1 MKTTKLLCLLLCV
14 AMLLAMVTG
23 CASKTT
29 EPATEPAET
38 VEEPAEESTES
49 ENSSITEIST
59 IMADQQAA
67 EAEAEDEGEAETQ
80 EEPDIVVEEDPIIG
94 SGNVRQGPMWKSEEE
109 ATLSMFWGWPNVVSA
124 FIPDPNDLPFL
135 KYMEE
140 ATNVHLDLYVVA
152 DDVKTEK
159 MNLLIAAGDL
169 PDLVQG
175 LVDNYTGGV
184 EAALEEDV
192 VVDIAPYIKEYC
204 PNFCWALETYP
215 LAYAD
220 ILTIDGQIGSFY
232 GVYNGLRPTEN
243 GHWIR
248 QDWLDQLGLTAP
260 ETRDEFYDV
269 IKAFKTEFDCS
280 DAYCMMPST
289 GFGCVGNTY
298 EHLDFYVDEN
308 GKVVHGIDDE
318 EDQIKDMLQF
328 VAKLYSE
335 GLIGQD
341 FISYVEMAVHEGVVE
356 TDNCGMFVQDVN
368 YINRYDSSIKLTA
381 IPTLVPEK
389 GQKVDTIDD
398 TQYLDGNT
406 AISTNC
412 QDIELACR
420 YLDSW
425 FTVEGSNLANYGVEG
440 ETYFINDDGYAQF
453 TELITNNP
461 DGIPEGIA
469 KGVYAAA
476 TGCYMVDPVKLYAN
490 YTEQQR
496 GASEIWNSIY
506 NYVDSIP
513 SQLPNDLDD
522 YMTTEESTLAASL
535 QTDINTAQEE
545 IYFKLVMGVASFDDW
560 DQYEQDIHSVGLDKL
575 MELYQTVY
583 DRYLTMQ

>member
-1 MKTTKLLCLLLCV
+1 MKIKRLLCLLMCA
-14 AMLLAMVTG
+14 AMTLTLIAG
-23 CASKTT
+23 CASKTADT
-29 EPATEPAET
+29 PVEPEVSAPAESK
-38 VEEPAEESTES
+38 EPSTI
-49 ENSSITEIST
+49 NEIST

-67 EAEAEDEGEAETQ
+67 EAEAEAEPQEEAE
-80 EEPDIVVEEDPIIG
+80 VKEEDPIIG
-94 SGNVRQGPMWKSEEE
+94 SGNVRQGPIWRSEES
-109 ATLSMFWGWPNVVSA
+109 ATLTMFWGWPNVVSA

-152 DDVKTEK
+152 DDVKQEK
-159 MNLLIAAGDL
+159 MNLLIASSSL

-175 LVDNYTGGV
+175 LADNYTGGI

-192 VVDIAPYIKEYC
+192 VVDIAPYLKDYC

-220 ILTIDGQIGSFY
+220 ILTLDGQIGSFY

-248 QDWLDQLGLTAP
+248 QDWLDELGLTAP

-269 IKAFKTEFDCS
+269 MKAFKTQYDCT
-280 DAYCMMPST
+280 DAYCMMPSV
-289 GFGCVGNTY
+289 GFGAVGNTY
-298 EHLDFYVDEN
+298 ENLDFYVDEN

-318 EDQIKDMLQF
+318 DDHIKDMLQF

-356 TDNCGMFVQDVN
+356 TNNCGMFVQDVN
-368 YINRYDSSIKLTA
+368 YINRYGSDIKLTA

-389 GQKVDTIDD
+389 GQKVDKVDD

-412 QDIELACR
+412 EDIELACR

-425 FTVEGSNLANYGVEG
+425 FTVEGSNLANYGIEG
-440 ETYFINDDGYAQF
+440 ETYFINDEGYAQF
-453 TELITNNP
+453 TELITKNP

-496 GASEIWNSIY
+496 GASDIWNSIY

-513 SQLPNDLDD
+513 SQLPTDLDD
-522 YMTTEESTLAASL
+522 YMTTEETTLAASL
-535 QTDINTAQEE
+535 KTDISTAQEE
-545 IYFKLVMGVASFDDW
+545 IYYKLVMGVASFDDW
-560 DQYEQDIHSVGLDKL
+560 DKYEQDIHSVGLDQL

>member
-1 MKTTKLLCLLLCV
+1 MKIKRLLCLLMCA
-14 AMLLAMVTG
+14 AMTLTLIAG
-23 CASKTT
+23 CASKTADT
-29 EPATEPAET
+29 PVEPEVSAPAESK
-38 VEEPAEESTES
+38 EPSTI
-49 ENSSITEIST
+49 NEIST

-67 EAEAEDEGEAETQ
+67 EAEAEAEPQEEAE
-80 EEPDIVVEEDPIIG
+80 VKEEDPIIG
-94 SGNVRQGPMWKSEEE
+94 SGNVRQGPIWRSEES
-109 ATLSMFWGWPNVVSA
+109 ATLTMFWGWPNVVSA

-152 DDVKTEK
+152 DDVKQEK
-159 MNLLIAAGDL
+159 MNLLIASSSL

-175 LVDNYTGGV
+175 LADNYTGGI

-192 VVDIAPYIKEYC
+192 VVDIAPYLKDYC

-220 ILTIDGQIGSFY
+220 ILTLDGQIGSFY
-232 GVYNGLRPTEN
+232 GVYSGLRPTEN

-248 QDWLDQLGLTAP
+248 QDWLDELGLTAP

-269 IKAFKTEFDCS
+269 MKAFKTQYDCT
-280 DAYCMMPST
+280 DAYCMMPSV
-289 GFGCVGNTY
+289 GFGAVGNTY
-298 EHLDFYVDEN
+298 ENLDFYVDEN

-318 EDQIKDMLQF
+318 DDHIKDMLQF

-356 TDNCGMFVQDVN
+356 TNNCGMFVQDVN
-368 YINRYDSSIKLTA
+368 YINRYGSDIKLTA

-389 GQKVDTIDD
+389 GQKVDKVDD

-412 QDIELACR
+412 EDIELACR

-425 FTVEGSNLANYGVEG
+425 FTVEGSNLANYGIEG
-440 ETYFINDDGYAQF
+440 ETYFINDEGYAQF
-453 TELITNNP
+453 TELITKNP

-496 GASEIWNSIY
+496 GASDIWNSIY

-513 SQLPNDLDD
+513 SQLPTDLDD
-522 YMTTEESTLAASL
+522 YMTTEETTLAASL
-535 QTDINTAQEE
+535 KTDISTAQEE
-545 IYFKLVMGVASFDDW
+545 IYYKLVMGVASFDDW
-560 DQYEQDIHSVGLDKL
+560 DKYEQDIHSVGLDQL